1 MDSYTKVNIR
11 LSSQHLEFLKA
22 KAARLGCSYNFLI
35 RKAVERYIAAA
46 ETKQEE
52 KKDGEV

>member
-46 ETKQEE
+46 ETKPEE
-52 KKDGEV
+52 KKDGD